1 MSHHTNLL
9 TPIIALKNQNDI
21 ATLQEVKDKIIS
33 YRTPNGLNNDP
44 ITTEITSGYVLRFA
58 SIQSS
63 DSNGVIDAF
72 DDLNITNNSWY
83 EINGRI
89 TIKDNSTDDK
99 NMTAFLF
106 RNNDVMPVK
115 EWYYHFTQGDASYRY
130 FTMALNGFIYLEAN
144 KSYKWFITGNSGYI
158 DVYKTEIYMKKL
170 NTDHP
175 S

>member
-1 MSHHTNLL
+1 MPLSHHLSLDTDSILG
-9 TPIIALKNQNDI
+9 DGSRD
-21 ATLQEVKDKIIS
+21 VIIS

-44 ITTEITSGYVLRFA
+44 ITTEITTGSVLRFA

-63 DSNGVIDAF
+63 DSNAVVDGF
-72 DDLNITNNSWY
+72 GDLNITNGSWY

-106 RNNDVMPVK
+106 RNNDLMPVK
-115 EWYYHFTQGDASYRY
+115 EWFYHFTQGDANNRF
-130 FTMALNGFIYLEAN
+130 FTMALNGFIYLDAN
-144 KSYKWFITGNSGYI
+144 KSYKWFITGNSGFI
-158 DVYKTEIYMKKL
+158 EVNKTEIYMRKL
-170 NTDHP
+170 DTTHP